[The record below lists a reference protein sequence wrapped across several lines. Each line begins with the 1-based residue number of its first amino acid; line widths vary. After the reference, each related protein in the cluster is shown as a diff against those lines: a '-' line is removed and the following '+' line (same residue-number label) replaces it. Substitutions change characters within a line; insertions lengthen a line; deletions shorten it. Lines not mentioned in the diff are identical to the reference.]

1 MTFGI
6 PIIDSIF
13 FSSNAKVHAESVV
26 AAMDAEERAFTGRS
40 LYYDMMDDVETLNV
54 PALTNGQVAALWLA
68 AHRIGYPSAL
78 WRDGGRLLDGHD
90 DMAGDLRAGLA
101 NWEAKA
107 TERHGPDIIMSVLA
121 GAIALTR

>member
-26 AAMDAEERAFTGRS
+26 AAMDADERSFTGRS

-54 PALTNGQVAALWLA
+54 AALTDGEVAALWLA
-68 AHRIGYPSAL
+68 AYRIGYPSAL
-78 WRDGGRLLDGHD
+78 WRDGGRLLDGQ
-90 DMAGDLRAGLA
+90 DMSGDLRAGLA